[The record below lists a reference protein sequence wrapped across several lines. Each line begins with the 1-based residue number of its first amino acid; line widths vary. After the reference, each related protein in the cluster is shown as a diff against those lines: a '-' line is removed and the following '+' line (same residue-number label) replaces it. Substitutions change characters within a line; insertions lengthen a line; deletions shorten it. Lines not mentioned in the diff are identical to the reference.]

1 MFVLGMVAGPRREL
15 NIAQLLQLA
24 PHSGLVERHRKFLM
38 EPLDQVDQPPA
49 NDAMDRRD
57 RAALNRFN
65 ERPALVVIEPRP
77 GAGSF
82 AVKQPIR
89 AAIIEANH
97 PVAHDLQAPIADPR
111 RRRPASTPATPA
123 QGQAPPALVPATPS
137 TRHPPQCNPA

>member
-1 MFVLGMVAGPRREL
+1 
-15 NIAQLLQLA
+15 
-24 PHSGLVERHRKFLM
+24 
-38 EPLDQVDQPPA
+38 
-49 NDAMDRRD
+49 MDRLD

-97 PVAHDLQAPIADPR
+97 PVAHDLQAHIADPR
-111 RRRPASTPATPA
+111 RRSPASTIVNLG
-123 QGQAPPALVPATPS
+123 QGQERSEEHTSELQSLMRLSYAVFCLKKKKHTKH
-137 TRHPPQCNPA
+137 TKTT

>member
-38 EPLDQVDQPPA
+38 QPQDQVDQPPA

-65 ERPALVVIEPRP
+65 DRPALAVIEPRP
-77 GAGSF
+77 GAGSVN
-82 AVKQPIR
+82 VKMPIR
-89 AAIIEANH
+89 TIGRASCRERGCQYVVLTGVAA
-97 PVAHDLQAPIADPR
+97 
-111 RRRPASTPATPA
+111 S
-123 QGQAPPALVPATPS
+123 S
-137 TRHPPQCNPA
+137 K

>member
-1 MFVLGMVAGPRREL
+1 
-15 NIAQLLQLA
+15 
-24 PHSGLVERHRKFLM
+24 
-38 EPLDQVDQPPA
+38 
-49 NDAMDRRD
+49 MDRLD

-97 PVAHDLQAPIADPR
+97 TVAHDLQAHIADPR
-111 RRRPASTPATPA
+111 RRSPASTIVKLGQGQEPPGLVRATPCYP
-123 QGQAPPALVPATPS
+123 Q
-137 TRHPPQCNPA
+137 PPQCRPAKIFPPTNP